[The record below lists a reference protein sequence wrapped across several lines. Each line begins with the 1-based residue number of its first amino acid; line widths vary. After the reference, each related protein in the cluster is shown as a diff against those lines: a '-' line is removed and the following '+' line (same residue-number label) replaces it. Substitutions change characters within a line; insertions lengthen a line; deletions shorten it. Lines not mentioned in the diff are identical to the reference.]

1 MSCKQFFKSTS
12 FKCIVTLLCIL
23 LICGIFLTVAY
34 GFLEVTDEERLS
46 RALSKIYGEKVTV
59 TTQPI
64 GDYQND
70 NSTIVEAYSDENGD
84 YLIKSKGKGGFG
96 GTVTCWVLVDV
107 ESGKISK
114 VSKVTVETSDG
125 ETFLGDINYLDKFA
139 ETPYTEGFEY
149 TTDNGFKTSGASKS
163 STAIDN
169 AVNGAVGFVNGILA
183 KGGKA

>member
-1 MSCKQFFKSTS
+1 MSAKQFFKSTT
-12 FKCIVTLLCIL
+12 FKCLVTLLCIL
-23 LICGIFLTVAY
+23 LICGVFLTIAY

-46 RALSKIYGEKVTV
+46 RALSKIYGEKVAVDVLPTE
-59 TTQPI
+59 
-64 GDYQND
+64 GYENE
-70 NSTIVEAYSDENGD
+70 NATIVEAYKDENGD

-96 GTVTCWVLVDV
+96 GTVTCWVLVDA
-107 ESGKISK
+107 EDSKISK
-114 VSKVTVETSDG
+114 VDKVIIETSDG

-149 TTDNGFKTSGASKS
+149 TIDNGFKTSGASKS

-169 AVNGAVGFVNGILA
+169 AVNGAVGFVNNIL